1 MQRPTRRK
9 SLSPHSPVRT
19 RSVSREGTE
28 KKVLKQKPGRPKSVG
43 KSIMSTT
50 INSTQSEGTDPIA
63 TAQSTVTSNITTVV
77 SSLSVVSS
85 GNGSREGI
93 SPNRG
98 GSEENRTNEGD
109 RALPHSVS
117 RELPNAHISSAV
129 TQILSESTQ
138 LPAISTVSMR
148 NLLQVDRSNLITSMS
163 NNNTN
168 LNRSTAGIQIPQSEG
183 PNVNNLA
190 TSGRGSVFS

>member
-50 INSTQSEGTDPIA
+50 INSTQSEGTDSIVTTQSIIV
-63 TAQSTVTSNITTVV
+63 TANTTVSSCSVVTSA
-77 SSLSVVSS
+77 
-85 GNGSREGI
+85 NGSGEGI

-98 GSEENRTNEGD
+98 ESEENTTNKGD
-109 RALPHSVS
+109 RALPQSVS

-129 TQILSESTQ
+129 TQIFY
-138 LPAISTVSMR
+138 VK
-148 NLLQVDRSNLITSMS
+148 
-163 NNNTN
+163 
-168 LNRSTAGIQIPQSEG
+168 
-183 PNVNNLA
+183 
-190 TSGRGSVFS
+190 